1 VALSR
6 CVPKLFF
13 GAVLTFIAAD
23 LMRDWLWQSRARVHP
38 AEYAIIWCTSLRV
51 RVRVRVRVGVT
62 LTLPS
67 LTLTLTLPLTPTRC
81 TFLLINA
88 FDLEIGMACG
98 VLVAMLHFILD
109 YARVPVVQ
117 RVALRANVM
126 RSPELS
132 SVLDELQ
139 PAVMT
144 LR

>member
-1 VALSR
+1 
-6 CVPKLFF
+6 
-13 GAVLTFIAAD
+13 
-23 LMRDWLWQSRARVHP
+23 
-38 AEYAIIWCTSLRV
+38 
-51 RVRVRVRVGVT
+51 
-62 LTLPS
+62 
-67 LTLTLTLPLTPTRC
+67 
-81 TFLLINA
+81 
-88 FDLEIGMACG
+88 MACG

-144 LR
+144 LRCRGYIFFGSSVQARVRVRGRGRVRVRVSRQP

>member
-1 VALSR
+1 
-6 CVPKLFF
+6 
-13 GAVLTFIAAD
+13 
-23 LMRDWLWQSRARVHP
+23 
-38 AEYAIIWCTSLRV
+38 
-51 RVRVRVRVGVT
+51 
-62 LTLPS
+62 
-67 LTLTLTLPLTPTRC
+67 
-81 TFLLINA
+81 
-88 FDLEIGMACG
+88 MACG

-144 LR
+144 LP